1 MEQQALFTAALINSQ
16 RGKKDKKVKPTDLF
30 DRKKL
35 EERREARPD
44 SPEEALEKQ
53 RGARERAARLPV
65 PLKLLKGG
73 KDSGPSGVE
82 GPVPP
87 PPA

>member
-1 MEQQALFTAALINSQ
+1 MEVQALFTSALINSS

-35 EERREARPD
+35 EEKREIKPD
-44 SPEEALEKQ
+44 SPEEALQK
-53 RGARERAARLPV
+53 RRTALERAARLPT
-65 PLKLLKGG
+65 PLKLLQGG
-73 KDSGPSGVE
+73 RS

-87 PPA
+87 PE